1 MPNERILEELALGH
15 KVEQRSK
22 RESNDRNVRP
32 VLVFGENDRRP
43 VIRKSLFPF
52 DLKVI
57 KDREDHLGR
66 FLGEGIDKGASFHA
80 HLDNSKCQNPNAK

>member
-22 RESNDRNVRP
+22 RETNDRNVRP

-57 KDREDHLGR
+57 KDGEDHLGR
-66 FLGEGIDKGASFHA
+66 FLGEGIDKGASFHN
-80 HLDNSKCQNPNAK
+80 HF